1 LWTPLAFF
9 GFHPHHEG
17 LMLATLNLTSDAIRN
32 GDPLPFNQY
41 GPFWTLPYLSMNLLP
56 IHGYTFLVQRFV
68 SIFLIFLSAI
78 MIRRISLIFY
88 SRNTSLAVA
97 CLFLLTYPYGQPSI
111 IWPSIPAQLAL
122 LILTFSIL
130 RTIESNRTIFI
141 SFAGITTL
149 FLLGSRIQIGL
160 VSFLCTIAVFAI
172 HRKSMLLVRYL
183 LFTMLYSALAFAGL
197 HSRGS
202 IKDIIFDSFVFPF
215 TYLDPNQQNW
225 TLPRTSLLIVIV
237 LFALFFVLNRLNESD
252 VAYRILLS
260 ILYTVSIGFLFIQFS
275 NETTYLK
282 IYARLYVGL
291 FLSAVAIVLIYLS
304 KDLLHI
310 RNKVSPKTVLYM
322 YSLVGS
328 VQVFPLFDAFHAW
341 YASAPLIIAVP
352 MILKK
357 MTFRLSMPRN
367 SVFVL
372 SFSVLLAFFSLFS
385 TQAARSFSSD
395 SKPFPLKEVQGIFL
409 TGQQESDFAKEFAFF
424 KANIPKS
431 AKVLNYCPNGDPFF
445 PQSYWQPAS
454 RFFIFWSPFSDSS
467 LFQKDILK
475 ADFITSCISFSELS
489 GASQKIIKEN
499 FSRVGGR
506 PDMISWNLKWVIYK
520 KH

>member
-1 LWTPLAFF
+1 
-9 GFHPHHEG
+9 
-17 LMLATLNLTSDAIRN
+17 MLATLNLTSDAIRN
-32 GDPLPFNQY
+32 GDSLPFNQY

-56 IHGYTFLVQRFV
+56 VHGYTFLAQRFV

-97 CLFLLTYPYGQPSI
+97 CIFLLTYPYGQPSI

-130 RTIESNRTIFI
+130 RTIESQRTLFI
-141 SFAGITTL
+141 SFASITTL
-149 FLLGSRIQIGL
+149 FLFGSRIQIGL
-160 VSFLCTIAVFAI
+160 VSFLCTIAVFSI

-183 LFTMLYSALAFAGL
+183 LFTMLFSALAFAGL
-197 HSRGS
+197 RSRGS
-202 IKDIIFDSFVFPF
+202 IKDIFFDSFVFPF

-237 LFALFFVLNRLNESD
+237 LFALFFVLNKLNESD

-282 IYARLYVGL
+282 SYARLYVGL

-304 KDLLHI
+304 KDLLHK

-357 MTFRLSMPRN
+357 MTFRLSMPWN

-372 SFSVLLAFFSLFS
+372 SFSVLLAFFSLFG
-385 TQAARSFSSD
+385 TQAARSLSGD

-431 AKVLNYCPNGDPFF
+431 AKILNYCPNGDPFF

-454 RFFIFWSPFSDSS
+454 RYFIFWSPFSDSS

-475 ADFITSCISFSELS
+475 ADFITSCIAFSELS
-489 GASQKIIKEN
+489 GASQKIIEEN
-499 FSRVGGR
+499 FSRVGSR
-506 PDMISWNLKWVIYK
+506 PDMISWDLKWAIYK